1 MPLIAGWSHD
11 QRAPKPY
18 GVLFFVV
25 TNTTGALRLTNLEW
39 TLNQVGRYRCMLYL
53 RYRLVP
59 WGGGTGACYASG
71 TAGAGGTAGRI
82 GAMTLTQP
90 PLPSNAPPRFV
101 NTLHHYRHPPC
112 LHTCYV
118 PPHFMQGASALIC
131 INLRPNSTCYS
142 PSDFCTGAAAPGE
155 CVFSLSDSTSN
166 KRMIR

>member
-39 TLNQVGRYRCMLYL
+39 TLNQVGRYRRCTLYG
-53 RYRLVP
+53 

-71 TAGAGGTAGRI
+71 TGTGGMAVRI
-82 GAMTLTQP
+82 GAMTLTQL
-90 PLPSNAPPRFV
+90 PLPANAPPHLCEWHPHLTPPARPV
-101 NTLHHYRHPPC
+101 STLFYESPPAF
-112 LHTCYV
+112 L
-118 PPHFMQGASALIC
+118 QGASALIC